1 MDGASR
7 GEHEGIVKVE
17 DACAVA
23 KQERAHLLLL
33 WCGRA
38 IVQNQLRM
46 APGGKSRRGGVVR
59 INSMER
65 FNRSRACTAA

>member
-7 GEHEGIVKVE
+7 GEYEGIVKVE

-38 IVQNQLRM
+38 IVQDNCAWHQAAKGRC
-46 APGGKSRRGGVVR
+46 GGVVR
-59 INSMER
+59 IDLDG
-65 FNRSRACTAA
+65 AAQ